1 MKKIAIIASLLVA
14 TMGMAQENT
23 PKQEGERQEMQRPPM
38 PPTAEERLKQM
49 TTDLNLNADQQKKVA
64 KWLEKEDKQRQKR
77 MGDRPPMPPK
87 DGQFGEGKQC
97 QKPPQDGQNAQRPP
111 MQSQDGQKTEGD
123 MQRPPMP
130 PKDGQRPEGDIQR
143 PPMPPRDGMKHHHGN
158 HKDGKDFEKGRKQ
171 QEKADKKLKKILTA
185 EQYQKFQEKRFKHH
199 SKQQS

>member
-1 MKKIAIIASLLVA
+1 MKKIAISASLLVA

-111 MQSQDGQKTEGD
+111 LQSQDGQKTEGD

-130 PKDGQRPEGDIQR
+130 P
-143 PPMPPRDGMKHHHGN
+143 RDGMRHHHGP
-158 HKDGKDFEKGRKQ
+158 HKEGKGFEKGRKQ